1 MDESLVVDKNCSN
14 TAVLIPCLNEENTIS
29 EVVDGFRRSLPGAT
43 VYVYDNMSNDGTVEK
58 ALQAGAV
65 VRKEDFPGKG
75 QVVRRMFAD
84 VDADI
89 YVLIDGDGTYDTD
102 DAPLMIKKLTEN
114 NLDMVVGSRDHLD
127 GRLGHGIGNRLFN
140 HLYRWLFGNGFTD
153 IFSGY
158 RVFTR
163 RFVASFPAVSTGFE
177 IETEISVHASQLQ
190 LPVSEMKVSYSS
202 RPDGSFSKLRTF
214 VDGWRILKAMGS
226 LLKNNRPLTLFGS
239 LSFILTAT
247 GLAFGIPIIVDFA
260 QTGIVEKLPTAVL
273 VAVLTLGG
281 LLMLALGFILDM
293 SARSR
298 LEIKRLFYLQ
308 SR

>member
-1 MDESLVVDKNCSN
+1 MDESLVVDRNCSN

-226 LLKNNRPLTLFGS
+226 LLKNNRPLALFGS
-239 LSFILTAT
+239 LSLILTAT

>member
-1 MDESLVVDKNCSN
+1 MDESLVADRKHSN
-14 TAVLIPCLNEENTIS
+14 IAVLIPCLNEESTIS
-29 EVVDGFRRSLPGAT
+29 EVVSGFRRSLPDAI
-43 VYVYDNMSNDGTVEK
+43 VYVYDNMSNDATAEK

-65 VRKEDFPGKG
+65 VRKEEFPGKG

-84 VDADI
+84 VRADV

-102 DAPLMIKKLTEN
+102 HAPLMIKKLTEN
-114 NLDMVVGSRDHLD
+114 NLDMVVGSRDNLD
-127 GRLGHGIGNRLFN
+127 GRRGHGMGNRLFN
-140 HLYRWLFGNGFTD
+140 QLYRRLFGNGFTD

-190 LPVSEMKVSYSS
+190 LPVSETKVNYSP
-202 RPDGSFSKLRTF
+202 RPEGSFSKLRTF
-214 VDGWRILKAMGS
+214 LDGWRILKAMGS
-226 LLKNNRPLTLFGS
+226 LLKNNRPLALFGS
-239 LSFILTAT
+239 LSFALITT

-273 VAVLTLGG
+273 VAALTLGG

-308 SR
+308 NQ

>member
-1 MDESLVVDKNCSN
+1 MDESLVVDRNCSN

-226 LLKNNRPLTLFGS
+226 LLKNNRPLALFGS
-239 LSFILTAT
+239 LSLVLTAT

>member
-239 LSFILTAT
+239 LSLILTAT

>member
-1 MDESLVVDKNCSN
+1 MDESLVVDRNCSN

-29 EVVDGFRRSLPGAT
+29 EVVDGFRRSLPDAT

-102 DAPLMIKKLTEN
+102 YAPLMIKKLTEN

-163 RFVASFPAVSTGFE
+163 RFVTSFPAVSTGFE

-190 LPVSEMKVSYSS
+190 LPVSEMKVSYSP

-226 LLKNNRPLTLFGS
+226 LLKNNRPLVLFGS
-239 LSFILTAT
+239 LSLILTAT

-281 LLMLALGFILDM
+281 LLMFALGLILDM